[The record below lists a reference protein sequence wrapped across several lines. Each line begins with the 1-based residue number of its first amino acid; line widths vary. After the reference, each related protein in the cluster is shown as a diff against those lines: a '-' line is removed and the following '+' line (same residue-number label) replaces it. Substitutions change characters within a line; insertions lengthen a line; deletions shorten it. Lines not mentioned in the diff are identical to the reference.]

1 MAELDLAARAESL
14 LRSNGFSVS
23 PRARVRGLSGFLHE
37 FALLAEKGTFA
48 LLLDFAEKPLDIL
61 AFLAKSID
69 LRGYNTI
76 IAVREDVFAEL
87 ASTLGGYA
95 RGNIIAYK
103 DAEDFERKL
112 VQVLG

>member
-1 MAELDLAARAESL
+1 MASFTSL
-14 LRSNGFSVS
+14 RFS
-23 PRARVRGLSGFLHE
+23 PKKAHL
-37 FALLAEKGTFA
+37 A

-103 DAEDFERKL
+103 DAKDFERKL
-112 VQVLG
+112 AQVLG